1 MNDMNTQMTD
11 SGMPK
16 HTFKIDDKA
25 VKKLVGEAVNGVDGV
40 LDVTGGLTDLL
51 KGDDDKTR
59 GVSVTVS
66 TDNRAQVQ
74 VRIIT
79 EYGKNIPAIVD
90 AVVGRVNESL
100 HDIGGL
106 NVEKVDVEITDTMTR
121 EQYETEKKSSLSSH
135 MPGRS

>member
-1 MNDMNTQMTD
+1 MNDMNTQTTD

-40 LDVTGGLTDLL
+40 LDVTGGLSDLL
-51 KGDDDKTR
+51 KGDDDVTR

-90 AVVGRVNESL
+90 AVVNRVNESL
-100 HDIGGL
+100 HNIGGL